1 MHADRPRAQ
10 GSWHRAGGQHR
21 GGAASGGRR
30 RGRRRAG
37 ADVSTHLPSRA
48 VRVRVPA
55 STANLGPG
63 FDTLGMALGR
73 YDHIEVRTLAES
85 GLTVDVADAGAGGI
99 ADVPRDE
106 SHLVVRV
113 LRRTFDHLGVAP
125 AGLVLHCENAI
136 PHARGLGSSAAAV
149 VAGAAAAYAL
159 ADRPLDHD
167 AVLRIAAEF
176 EGHVDNAAA
185 SLLGGA
191 VIAWQDEGQSH
202 VAATTEAPE
211 KAADGTGAAAGAR
224 WHAERIAP
232 HSSIRPV
239 VAIAGQRSST
249 DATRGLLPESVPH
262 GDAVFS
268 AGRTALA
275 VHALTSAP
283 ELLVAATA
291 DRLHQHYRA
300 PAYPATAH
308 LIEALRK
315 SGVAAAVSGA
325 GPTVLALTTDGRIP
339 DGIDTSGFTLV
350 ELPIDSAGV
359 TVTFPSR

>member
-1 MHADRPRAQ
+1 M
-10 GSWHRAGGQHR
+10 STS
-21 GGAASGGRR
+21 GAA
-30 RGRRRAG
+30 A
-37 ADVSTHLPSRA
+37 LPPRA

-73 YDHIEVRTLAES
+73 YDHIEVRTLAEP
-85 GLTVDVADAGAGGI
+85 GLSVDVTDAGAGGI
-99 ADVPRDE
+99 EDVPRDE

-113 LRRTFDHLGVAP
+113 LRRTFDHLGIAP
-125 AGLVLHCENAI
+125 AGLALRCENTI

-159 ADRPLDHD
+159 ADQPLDTD

-191 VIAWQDEGQSH
+191 VIAWQDEG
-202 VAATTEAPE
+202 
-211 KAADGTGAAAGAR
+211 GGR
-224 WHAERIAP
+224 WHAERIP
-232 HSSIRPV
+232 PDPTIRPV
-239 VAIAGQRSST
+239 VAIPEQRSST
-249 DATRGLLPESVPH
+249 DATRGLLPETVPH

-268 AGRTALA
+268 AGRAALA
-275 VHALTSAP
+275 VHALTAAP

-325 GPTVLALTTDGRIP
+325 GPTVLALTIDGCIP
-339 DGIDTSGFTLV
+339 EDVDTSGFTLV

-359 TVTFPSR
+359 TVTYP

>member
-1 MHADRPRAQ
+1 M
-10 GSWHRAGGQHR
+10 STS
-21 GGAASGGRR
+21 GAATPGDSGAPKPSD
-30 RGRRRAG
+30 AG
-37 ADVSTHLPSRA
+37 AMPGAAALPPRA

-73 YDHIEVRTLAES
+73 YDHIEVRTLAEPGVS
-85 GLTVDVADAGAGGI
+85 VDVTDAGAGGI
-99 ADVPRDE
+99 EDVPRDE

-125 AGLVLHCENAI
+125 AGLALSCENAI

-149 VAGAAAAYAL
+149 IAGAAAAYAL
-159 ADRPLDHD
+159 ADRPLDTD
-167 AVLRIAAEF
+167 TVLRIAAEF

-185 SLLGGA
+185 SLLGGG
-191 VIAWQDEGQSH
+191 VIAWQDEG
-202 VAATTEAPE
+202 
-211 KAADGTGAAAGAR
+211 GGR
-224 WHAERIAP
+224 WHAERIPP
-232 HSSIRPV
+232 HSAIRPV
-239 VAIAGQRSST
+239 VAIPEHRSST
-249 DATRGLLPESVPH
+249 DATRGLLPEAVPH

-268 AGRTALA
+268 AGRAALA
-275 VHALTSAP
+275 VHALTAAP

-291 DRLHQHYRA
+291 DRLHQRYRA

-325 GPTVLALTTDGRIP
+325 GPTVLALTIDGRIP
-339 DGIDTSGFTLV
+339 EDVDTSGFTLV

-359 TVTFPSR
+359 TVTYS

>member
-1 MHADRPRAQ
+1 MSTSGD
-10 GSWHRAGGQHR
+10 S
-21 GGAASGGRR
+21 GAAALPP
-30 RGRRRAG
+30 RG
-37 ADVSTHLPSRA
+37 

-63 FDTLGMALGR
+63 FDTFGMALGR
-73 YDHIEVRTLAES
+73 YDHIEVRTLAEP
-85 GLTVDVADAGAGGI
+85 GLTIDVSDAGAGGI
-99 ADVPRDE
+99 EDVPRDE

-113 LRRTFDHLGVAP
+113 LRRTFDHLGVSAV
-125 AGLVLHCENAI
+125 GLALRCENAI

-149 VAGAAAAYAL
+149 VAGVAAAYAL
-159 ADRPLDHD
+159 ADQPLDTD
-167 AVLRIAAEF
+167 AVLGIAAEF

-191 VIAWQDEGQSH
+191 VIAWRDEGEP
-202 VAATTEAPE
+202 AAASP
-211 KAADGTGAAAGAR
+211 AAGHAARGGAAAG
-224 WHAERIAP
+224 WHAERLSP
-232 HSSIRPV
+232 HSEIRPV
-239 VAIAGQRSST
+239 VAIAEQRSST

-262 GDAVFS
+262 ADAVFS
-268 AGRTALA
+268 AGRAALA
-275 VHALTSAP
+275 VHALTAAP
-283 ELLVAATA
+283 DLLVAATA

-325 GPTVLALTTDGRIP
+325 GPTVLALTTDGRVP
-339 DGIDTSGFTLV
+339 EDVDTSGFRVV

-359 TVTFPSR
+359 TVAQL

>member
-1 MHADRPRAQ
+1 MSTPLPA
-10 GSWHRAGGQHR
+10 R
-21 GGAASGGRR
+21 G
-30 RGRRRAG
+30 
-37 ADVSTHLPSRA
+37 

-73 YDHIEVRTLAES
+73 YDHIEVRTLAEP
-85 GLTVDVADAGAGGI
+85 GLTVDVSDAGAGGI
-99 ADVPRDE
+99 DDVPRDDT
-106 SHLVVRV
+106 HLVVRV
-113 LRRTFDHLGVAP
+113 LRRTFDHLDVTP
-125 AGLVLHCENAI
+125 TGLTLRCENAI

-159 ADRPLDHD
+159 ADQPLDVD

-185 SLLGGA
+185 SLLGGV
-191 VIAWQDEGQSH
+191 VIAWQDEPGSA
-202 VAATTEAPE
+202 AAT
-211 KAADGTGAAAGAR
+211 GTHGSSSAG
-224 WHAERIAP
+224 WHAERLPP
-232 HSSIRPV
+232 HPAIRPV
-239 VAIAGQRSST
+239 VAIPAQRSST
-249 DATRGLLPESVPH
+249 GATRGLLPDVIPH

-268 AGRTALA
+268 AGRSALA
-275 VHALTSAP
+275 VHALTAAP

-308 LIEALRK
+308 LIEGLRK

-325 GPTVLALTTDGRIP
+325 GPTVLALTTDGVIP
-339 DGIDTSGFTLV
+339 QDVETSGFALV

-359 TVTFPSR
+359 TVTRL

>member
-1 MHADRPRAQ
+1 MPPR
-10 GSWHRAGGQHR
+10 G
-21 GGAASGGRR
+21 
-30 RGRRRAG
+30 
-37 ADVSTHLPSRA
+37 

-73 YDHIEVRTLAES
+73 YDHIEVDTLAEP
-85 GLTVDVADAGAGGI
+85 GLRIDVSDAGAGGI
-99 ADVPRDE
+99 DDVPRDE

-125 AGLVLHCENAI
+125 GGLALRCENAI

-149 VAGAAAAYAL
+149 VAGVAAAYAL
-159 ADRPLDHD
+159 ADRPLDTD

-191 VIAWQDEGQSH
+191 VIAWQEEAGRH
-202 VAATTEAPE
+202 ALGATDAP
-211 KAADGTGAAAGAR
+211 GRTAAAGSAHR

-232 HSSIRPV
+232 HAAIRPV
-239 VAIAGQRSST
+239 VAIAEQRSST
-249 DATRGLLPESVPH
+249 DATRGLLPEAVPH

-268 AGRTALA
+268 AGRAALA
-275 VHALTSAP
+275 VHALTAAP

-300 PAYPATAH
+300 PVYPATAH

-339 DGIDTSGFTLV
+339 EDVDTSGFTCV

-359 TVTFPSR
+359 TVTSR

>member
-1 MHADRPRAQ
+1 MSASADPPDP
-10 GSWHRAGGQHR
+10 
-21 GGAASGGRR
+21 GATTSGDSGVAR
-30 RGRRRAG
+30 
-37 ADVSTHLPSRA
+37 VSAPLPPRA

-55 STANLGPG
+55 SSANLGPG
-63 FDTLGMALGR
+63 FDALGMALGR
-73 YDHIEVRTLAES
+73 YDHIDVATLAEPA
-85 GLTVDVADAGAGGI
+85 LRIDVSDVGAGGI
-99 ADVPRDE
+99 DDVPRDE

-125 AGLVLHCENAI
+125 AGLALRCENAI

-149 VAGAAAAYAL
+149 VAGVAAAYAL
-159 ADRPLDHD
+159 ADRPLDVD
-167 AVLRIAAEF
+167 AVLGIAADF

-191 VIAWQDEGQSH
+191 VIAWQE
-202 VAATTEAPE
+202 E
-211 KAADGTGAAAGAR
+211 DGHR

-232 HSSIRPV
+232 HAAIRPV
-239 VAIAGQRSST
+239 VAIPEQRSST
-249 DATRGLLPESVPH
+249 DTTRGLLPETVPH

-268 AGRTALA
+268 AGRAALA
-275 VHALTSAP
+275 VHALTAAP

-339 DGIDTSGFTLV
+339 DDVDTSGFTCV

-359 TVTFPSR
+359 TVACR

>member
-1 MHADRPRAQ
+1 MSASAHPGEPLPPR
-10 GSWHRAGGQHR
+10 G
-21 GGAASGGRR
+21 
-30 RGRRRAG
+30 
-37 ADVSTHLPSRA
+37 

-55 STANLGPG
+55 SSANLGPG
-63 FDTLGMALGR
+63 FDTLALALGR
-73 YDHIEVRTLAES
+73 YDHIEVRTLAEP
-85 GLTVDVADAGAGGI
+85 GLTIDVSDAGAGGI
-99 ADVPRDE
+99 DDVPRDE

-113 LRRTFDHLGVAP
+113 LRRTFDHLCVSP
-125 AGLVLHCENAI
+125 AGLSLRCENAI

-159 ADRPLDHD
+159 ADRPLDTD
-167 AVLRIAAEF
+167 AVLGIAAEF

-191 VIAWQDEGQSH
+191 VIAWQE
-202 VAATTEAPE
+202 EE
-211 KAADGTGAAAGAR
+211 NAR

-232 HSSIRPV
+232 HAAIRPV
-239 VAIAGQRSST
+239 VAIPEQRSST
-249 DATRGLLPESVPH
+249 HMTRGLLPEAVPH

-275 VHALTSAP
+275 VHALTAAP

-325 GPTVLALTTDGRIP
+325 GPTVLALTVDGRVP
-339 DGIDTSGFTLV
+339 EDVDTSGFTLV

-359 TVTFPSR
+359 TVTSR